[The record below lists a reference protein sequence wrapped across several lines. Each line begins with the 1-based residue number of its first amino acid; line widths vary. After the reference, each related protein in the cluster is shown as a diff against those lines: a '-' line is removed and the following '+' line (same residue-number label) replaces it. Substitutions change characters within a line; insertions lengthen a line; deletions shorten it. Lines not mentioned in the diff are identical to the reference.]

1 MEESVFSSFRSPQ
14 YYILLFFL
22 QSILLYSGDK
32 ILNPQ
37 GISNDRRMS
46 TFITIILELLIASNK
61 QDKNQLIEMT
71 SIIIR

>member
-1 MEESVFSSFRSPQ
+1 MEESVFSSSRSPQ